1 MGRKKQPFYPLQEF
15 NASADDLS
23 EARSAGIEQEIELMR
38 NIILQLR
45 RSLATMPEP
54 PSLDVKLAALRC
66 SALASVVLTQL
77 MRTRKLITMA
87 GPTGQEYY
95 EQVMAELRQSV
106 AEGEKTR
113 RLEEYLSTGMTD
125 R

>member
-1 MGRKKQPFYPLQEF
+1 MARKRQPFYPLQEF
-15 NASADDLS
+15 NANADDLS

-77 MRTRKLITMA
+77 MRTRKLIKMA
-87 GPTGQEYY
+87 GPTGQEHY
-95 EQVMAELRQSV
+95 EQVMADLRQSV
-106 AEGEKTR
+106 AEGVTKR
-113 RLEEYLSTGMTD
+113 GLEENLNTVILKS
-125 R
+125 